1 VATDDERVAKA
12 AREAEAETLLTPVG
26 LPSGSDRV
34 AHVVRELVKEG
45 DIYDIIVNIQG
56 DEPFLPGGAI
66 DRAVEILAEDLEAGL
81 STLAIPV
88 PADVAADPNVVK
100 VVVDRKGRALYFS
113 RSAIPHGGGEGHPFH
128 QHVGLYAFRRS
139 VLDRFVNLGV
149 SPLERTERLEQ
160 LRALE
165 DGMVIAVAL
174 GDWPVQAV
182 DTPED
187 LVRAERRMTGK
198 STQ

>member
-1 VATDDERVAKA
+1 
-12 AREAEAETLLTPVG
+12 
-26 LPSGSDRV
+26 V